1 MTVHRPD
8 PGRVVPTATY
18 RLQVH
23 AGFGFDAAAE
33 HAAYL
38 ASLGVSHLYLSPVL
52 QAAPGSMH
60 GYDVLDHTRI
70 SEEAGGR
77 EALRAARRRPA
88 ARPGSASSS
97 TSCPTT

>member
-1 MTVHRPD
+1 MPTAHRPD

-33 HAAYL
+33 HTAYL

-52 QAAPGSMH
+52 QAAPG
-60 GYDVLDHTRI
+60 
-70 SEEAGGR
+70 
-77 EALRAARRRPA
+77 
-88 ARPGSASSS
+88 
-97 TSCPTT
+97 